1 MLGFQF
7 MNCTVVTGLVLD
19 PPVESELIIE
29 SLALRFSICRYV

>member
-19 PPVESELIIE
+19 PPVESDFTIE
-29 SLALRFSICRYV
+29 SLAMAVSIY